1 MIFIFY
7 VIMRFFETYGHM
19 FVKIKGIKNDTYFVK
34 YKSNFKFMVR
44 YKNIPFLKRYP
55 YTNKGDT

>member
-1 MIFIFY
+1 
-7 VIMRFFETYGHM
+7 MRFFETYGHM